1 MKKLLIIIVL
11 FAGVAIEASAQKFV
25 PRGGTRYYA
34 PRPRV
39 SVGVGIGAPFY
50 GWGYGPMYSPYYGYG
65 FGYPYSPYWGYD
77 TRPSRLSLEIE
88 DIQNDYQARISE
100 VRHDKSI
107 PRKER
112 KKQIRQLK
120 AERDKEI
127 IEAKRR
133 YYKY

>member
-1 MKKLLIIIVL
+1 MKKLLIIIIL

-25 PRGGTRYYA
+25 PRGGVRHYA

-39 SVGVGIGAPFY
+39 SVGVGIGAPW
-50 GWGYGPMYSPYYGYG
+50 GWYGPGYPYYGYG
-65 FGYPYSPYWGYD
+65 APYYWGDPYYNGWGYG
-77 TRPSRLSLEIE
+77 RPSKLSLEIA
-88 DIQNDYQARISE
+88 DIQNDYQARIWE

-112 KKQIRQLK
+112 KKEIRQLK
-120 AERDKEI
+120 AQRDREV

-133 YYKY
+133 YYRD